1 MNSTIDQREQREEL
15 VHLKKEQHKLA
26 QQKENRLKK
35 KNELSLWDKWNLD
48 KRFNICLT
56 EHQKRKNVGLKRIQR
71 KNGWKFPRFSQRPIN
86 PNRIHRI

>member
-35 KNELSLWDKWNLD
+35 KMNLASG
-48 KRFNICLT
+48 T
-56 EHQKRKNVGLKRIQR
+56 SGT
-71 KNGWKFPRFSQRPIN
+71 
-86 PNRIHRI
+86 

>member
-35 KNELSLWDKWNLD
+35 KMNLASGTSGTQTKGLTFASLNTRRGRMWD
-48 KRFNICLT
+48 
-56 EHQKRKNVGLKRIQR
+56 
-71 KNGWKFPRFSQRPIN
+71 
-86 PNRIHRI
+86 